1 MVGIHNAGLVVAAAN
16 ATAAATPLPHSMQ
29 TNGPFIIF
37 GKS

>member
-1 MVGIHNAGLVVAAAN
+1 MVGIHNAGLVVAAA
-16 ATAAATPLPHSMQ
+16 AAAATPLPHSMQ

>member
-1 MVGIHNAGLVVAAAN
+1 MVGIHNAGLVVAAA
-16 ATAAATPLPHSMQ
+16 AAATPLPHSMQ

>member
-1 MVGIHNAGLVVAAAN
+1 MVGIHNAGLVVAA
-16 ATAAATPLPHSMQ
+16 AAATPLPHSMQ